1 MSDTM
6 HYSTLDFPV
15 LHYLLEFAQIH
26 VHRGNQVKMRSL
38 EWVLIQHDCD
48 LIKRGIG
55 THMLARTHT
64 HTHTHTWRRLRE
76 GGRETFI
83 RDAKD

>member
-6 HYSTLDFPV
+6 HYSTPDFPV

-55 THMLARTHT
+55 THMHART